1 MSFFNSGSRSRK
13 SMLTD
18 TERVMHKLKKL
29 VEEDLFVYEASVV
42 NCWCDLRATRSV
54 RPSDLERYFGC
65 PREREEKGCGYYEK
79 LEVRE
84 AVDAAIKEKDQIIRA
99 KDELLVRANRE
110 KDDIVEEKDNIIREL
125 REEISWLHVLIN
137 RLLREWHP
145 PPPPGPCPYN

>member
-1 MSFFNSGSRSRK
+1 
-13 SMLTD
+13 
-18 TERVMHKLKKL
+18 
-29 VEEDLFVYEASVV
+29 
-42 NCWCDLRATRSV
+42 CWCDLRATRSV

-125 REEISWLHVLIN
+125 REEISWL
-137 RLLREWHP
+137 
-145 PPPPGPCPYN
+145 